1 MTYDQAIEIIN
12 KNRIE
17 SPFTMGL
24 SLNEFIE
31 DFRKRYLRINN
42 MVLSSDYIDIAMTML
57 SLDGEWSPSFF
68 LFSK

>member
-57 SLDGEWSPSFF
+57 SLDGE
-68 LFSK
+68 